1 MRTLCISLSKKGNT
15 HYGTTTMYLAGSGSI
30 CITGL
35 YWYTG
40 RAVVNFYAVSPKVY
54 TVYC

>member
-1 MRTLCISLSKKGNT
+1 MRTQCISLSKKGNT

-40 RAVVNFYAVSPKVY
+40 RVVVNFYAVSPKVY

>member
-1 MRTLCISLSKKGNT
+1 MRTQCISLSKKGNT

-35 YWYTG
+35 YG
-40 RAVVNFYAVSPKVY
+40 CAVVNFYAVSPKVY